1 MSNFDLA
8 ILLWMSLPG
17 AILFC
22 LPFVLVAKMKN
33 KNKSED
39 KDESKNENENKKVEK
54 QKKIILEYEG
64 PGSIVITQFKHDW
77 KLIVKETLL
86 SQRGNFSISYYGDN
100 EKAIKYFEGNKILTW
115 PKDAKNKIFSNSSSA
130 KNISISNLTE
140 PLKFFPNWVERV
152 LFASDSWAPLK
163 LSVSF
168 DPLEQEQ
175 EPKKVVDTQID
186 AAKIAALIEAD
197 SDLRNELLSFG
208 IAAKVVKDKV
218 GG

>member
-1 MSNFDLA
+1 MSDFDLA
-8 ILLWMSLPG
+8 MLLWMSLPG

-39 KDESKNENENKKVEK
+39 ENKSGNENKKVEK
-54 QKKIILEYEG
+54 QKKILLEYEG
-64 PGSIVITQFKHDW
+64 PGSIVITQFRHDW
-77 KLIVKETLL
+77 KLIIMEAPS

-100 EKAIKYFEGNKILTW
+100 ERAIKYFEENKILTW
-115 PKDAKNKIFSNSSSA
+115 PKEAKNKIFSNSSSA

>member
-1 MSNFDLA
+1 MSDFDLA
-8 ILLWMSLPG
+8 MLLWMSLPG

-33 KNKSED
+33 KNKSG
-39 KDESKNENENKKVEK
+39 NENKKVEK
-54 QKKIILEYEG
+54 QKKILLEYEG
-64 PGSIVITQFKHDW
+64 PGSIVITQFRHDW
-77 KLIVKETLL
+77 KLIIMEAPS

-100 EKAIKYFEGNKILTW
+100 ERAIKYFEENKILTW
-115 PKDAKNKIFSNSSSA
+115 PKEAKNKIFSNSSSA

>member
-1 MSNFDLA
+1 MSDFDLA
-8 ILLWMSLPG
+8 MLLWPFLPG
-17 AILFC
+17 TILFFS
-22 LPFVLVAKMKN
+22 FVALAVKMKN

-39 KDESKNENENKKVEK
+39 ENKSGNENKKVEK

-77 KLIVKETLL
+77 KLIIRETLS
-86 SQRGNFSISYYGDN
+86 SQKGNFSISYYGDN
-100 EKAIKYFEGNKILTW
+100 ERAIKYFEKNDLLTW
-115 PKDAKNKIFSNSSSA
+115 PKDSTNKIYSNSSSA

-140 PLKFFPNWVERV
+140 PLKFFPDWVESIM
-152 LFASDSWAPLK
+152 FASDSWAPLK

-175 EPKKVVDTQID
+175 EPKKNVDSQSD

-197 SDLRNELLSFG
+197 SDLRNELLKFG

-218 GG
+218 GS

>member
-8 ILLWMSLPG
+8 MLLWMSLPG
-17 AILFC
+17 TILFC
-22 LPFVLVAKMKN
+22 LPVVLVVKMKN

-39 KDESKNENENKKVEK
+39 KDESKSENENKKVEK

-77 KLIVKETLL
+77 KLIVKETLP

-100 EKAIKYFEGNKILTW
+100 EKAIKHFEGNKILTW
-115 PKDAKNKIFSNSSSA
+115 PKDAKNKIYSNSCSA
-130 KNISISNLTE
+130 KNISISNLKE
-140 PLKFFPNWVERV
+140 PLKCFPDWVETIM
-152 LFASDSWAPLK
+152 FASDSWAPLK

-175 EPKKVVDTQID
+175 EPKKNVDSQSD

-197 SDLRNELLSFG
+197 SDLRNELLKFG
-208 IAAKVVKDKV
+208 IFAEVVKDKASN
-218 GG
+218 

>member
-1 MSNFDLA
+1 MSDFDLA

-22 LPFVLVAKMKN
+22 LTVVLVAKMQN

-54 QKKIILEYEG
+54 QKKILLEYEG
-64 PGSIVITQFKHDW
+64 PGSIVITQFRHDW
-77 KLIVKETLL
+77 KLIIMEAPS

-100 EKAIKYFEGNKILTW
+100 ERAIKYFEENKILTW
-115 PKDAKNKIFSNSSSA
+115 PKEAKNKIFSNSSSA